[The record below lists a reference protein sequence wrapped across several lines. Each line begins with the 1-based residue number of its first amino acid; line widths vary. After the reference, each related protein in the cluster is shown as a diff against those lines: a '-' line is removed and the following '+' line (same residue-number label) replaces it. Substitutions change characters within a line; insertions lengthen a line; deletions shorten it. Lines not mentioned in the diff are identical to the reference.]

1 MLHNPHDVADVIG
14 SRADMGFIPELESAV
29 PMAHGQVG
37 LLDRSSSHPSK
48 CRSPRRRRHG
58 RNVLTSVV
66 KVLSTRRS
74 NRSRRDLRDA
84 RDRFLIR
91 SGREIVVGEAVVVE
105 GDGGG
110 HDALAVAGDS
120 VAASAWD
127 LGDEAVAAEFD
138 DEP

>member
-1 MLHNPHDVADVIG
+1 
-14 SRADMGFIPELESAV
+14 
-29 PMAHGQVG
+29 
-37 LLDRSSSHPSK
+37 
-48 CRSPRRRRHG
+48 
-58 RNVLTSVV
+58 
-66 KVLSTRRS
+66 
-74 NRSRRDLRDA
+74 LRDA

-91 SGREIVVGEAVVVE
+91 SGGEIVVGEAVVVE

-138 DEP
+138 DES

>member
-1 MLHNPHDVADVIG
+1 MRRVESVAPYSAI
-14 SRADMGFIPELESAV
+14 RAERGA
-29 PMAHGQVG
+29 Q
-37 LLDRSSSHPSK
+37 
-48 CRSPRRRRHG
+48 PRKQNDG
-58 RNVLTSVV
+58 DDGTIN
-66 KVLSTRRS
+66 RRS
-74 NRSRRDLRDA
+74 NRSRQDLRDA

-91 SGREIVVGEAVVVE
+91 SGGEVVVGEAVVVE

-110 HDALAVAGDS
+110 HDTLAVAGDS